1 MKPPKIEA
9 NLATA
14 SRWTTIGLLAGLALV
29 SYVERSNIAVA
40 ANYIK
45 PEFGLTDIQM
55 GRVFSSFLIGYSLFQ
70 IPAGRM
76 GDRFGP
82 RLVLALAALSW
93 GLMTLLTGLLPGI
106 FVSGTLGILW
116 TFLVLR
122 FLLGVGEAATFPVAA
137 RAIANW
143 MRPTERGRA
152 NAYVIAGVSLGST
165 ITPPLTALVMVRLGW
180 RASFYVASSLAFAF
194 ALIWWVV
201 ARDRAPTASGPVARE
216 PAPGAGES
224 TVSWWRL
231 FGNRNIV
238 LLSLSYF
245 VGGYILYIFV
255 FWLYTY
261 LVDVRHFSVLRSGVF
276 SSMPWIVAA
285 VLTPVGGIL
294 SDHLVSRWGESTGRR
309 VVAMTGLALS
319 GLFLLYGA
327 MAANPYLAIAGLS
340 LAVGFEEFTEGSFWA
355 ATINVAGPHAGAA
368 TGILNMMGNLGGV
381 ASTALVPILV
391 HRFGWVVA
399 LGSGSVLAVLGALLW
414 LGIDARARLDAGAVA
429 EAMPE

>member
-1 MKPPKIEA
+1 MKPLNHEPSP
-9 NLATA
+9 ATA
-14 SRWTTIGLLAGLALV
+14 SRWTMIGLLVCLTLV
-29 SYVERSNIAVA
+29 SYVMRSNIAVA
-40 ANYIK
+40 AAFIK
-45 PEFGLTDIQM
+45 PAFGLTDIQM

-70 IPAGRM
+70 VPAGRM

-93 GLMTLLTGLLPGI
+93 GLLTLLTGLLPGI

-143 MRPTERGRA
+143 MKPAERGRA
-152 NAYVIAGVSLGST
+152 NAYVIAGLSLGST

-180 RASFYVASSLAFAF
+180 RASFYVASTLAFAL
-194 ALIWWVV
+194 AIVWWVV
-201 ARDRAPTASGPVARE
+201 ARDHGPTASAPAADGAAADAR
-216 PAPGAGES
+216 PDAG
-224 TVSWWRL
+224 SWWRL
-231 FGNRNIV
+231 FGNRNIM
-238 LLSLSYF
+238 LLSASYF

-285 VLTPVGGIL
+285 VLTPVGGIV
-294 SDHLVSRWGESTGRR
+294 SDHLVTRWGEGTGRR

-319 GLFLLYGA
+319 GLFLLSGA
-327 MAANPYLAIAGLS
+327 MAGNAYVAIAGLS

-355 ATINVAGPHAGAA
+355 ATINAAGPHAGAA
-368 TGILNMMGNLGGV
+368 TGILNTMGNLGGV
-381 ASTALVPILV
+381 ASTALVPVLV

-399 LGSGSVLAVLGALLW
+399 LGSGSVLAVLGSLLW
-414 LGIDARARLDAGAVA
+414 LGIDARVHVDA
-429 EAMPE
+429 